1 MPVLE
6 SRRLKM
12 KKNFISVIVPA
23 YQVDKYLKRCIES
36 LCAQTY
42 ENLEILLICTKSED
56 NTEILCS
63 ELAKSDERIKLFPC
77 PEKGVSNARNIAL
90 QNAEGE
96 YIAFVDADD
105 YVERYYLQLLHQ
117 NIQGRDISLC
127 GFDRVKFDADGTIA
141 QSRPELLGADIPYD
155 RDRLFTD
162 ILCNNTIGG
171 YLWNK
176 LFRNDL
182 IQKASLT
189 FRPELSIGE
198 DMVFITEYIKYV
210 GSGYYSNE
218 ICYHYC
224 HNEDSALQKMY
235 TTGIFEESK
244 LSNLKASRYILQ
256 SLHEDSNAA
265 QEAASYRMVRTGM
278 WTVFNM
284 LKCNHFDRDILKNIQ
299 GDMSGNVL
307 IYCKNPQ
314 SKALEK
320 AAAVMVRVWPE
331 GFWRVASTF
340 VRVAPKDT
348 IQRYVN

>member
-1 MPVLE
+1 MI
-6 SRRLKM
+6 
-12 KKNFISVIVPA
+12 KNLISVVVPA
-23 YQVDKYLKRCIES
+23 YQVGKYLKRCIES
-36 LCAQTY
+36 LRAQTCK
-42 ENLEILLICTKSED
+42 NLEILLICTKSED
-56 NTEILCS
+56 DTEILCG

-90 QNAEGE
+90 QHAEGE

-105 YVERYYLQLLHQ
+105 YVEPHYLQLLHR
-117 NIQGRDISLC
+117 NIQDRDIALC
-127 GFDRVKFDADGTIA
+127 GFDRVRFDAEGSVTQA
-141 QSRPELLGADIPYD
+141 RPELLGTDILYD

-176 LFRNDL
+176 LFRSEL
-182 IQKASLT
+182 IQKASLA

-210 GSGYYSNE
+210 RSGYYSNE

-224 HNEDSALQKMY
+224 HNEESALQKMY
-235 TTGIFEESK
+235 TTGVFEESR
-244 LSNLKASRYILQ
+244 LSNLKASKYILK
-256 SLHEDSNAA
+256 SLREDSHAA

-284 LKCNHFDRDILKNIQ
+284 LKCNHFDRDILKDIQ

-307 IYCKNPQ
+307 VYCRNPQ

-348 IQRYVN
+348 IGRYVN

>member
-1 MPVLE
+1 
-6 SRRLKM
+6 M
-12 KKNFISVIVPA
+12 KKNLISVIVPA
-23 YQVDKYLKRCIES
+23 YQTGKYLERCIES
-36 LCAQTY
+36 LRAQTY
-42 ENLEILLICTKSED
+42 ENLEILLICTSSED
-56 NTEILCS
+56 NTESLCR
-63 ELAKSDERIKLFPC
+63 ELAASDRRIKLFPC
-77 PEKGVSNARNIAL
+77 PVKGVSNARNIAL
-90 QNAEGE
+90 QHAEGE

-105 YVERYYLQLLHQ
+105 HVEKNYLQLLHRS
-117 NIQGRDISLC
+117 IQDRDIGLC
-127 GFDRVKFDADGTIA
+127 GFDRVRSDAAGSII
-141 QSRPELLGADIPYD
+141 QERPELLGADTLYD

-176 LFRNDL
+176 LFRSDL

-189 FRPELSIGE
+189 FRPELSVGE

-210 GSGYYSNE
+210 RSGYYSNE

-224 HNEDSALQKMY
+224 HNEESALQKMY
-235 TTGIFEESK
+235 TTGVFEESK

-256 SLHEDSNAA
+256 TLHEDSHAA

-299 GDMSGNVL
+299 GDMSGNLL

-314 SKALEK
+314 SRALEK

-348 IQRYVN
+348 IRRYVN